1 MYHVLHPDT
10 DETIEQHE
18 TEQSAIDA
26 AMKLRASGLFV
37 IKVVRKD
44 EEHST
49 Q

>member
-18 TEQSAIDA
+18 TQQSAIDA

-37 IKVVRKD
+37 LKVVEKD
-44 EEHST
+44 EEYT
-49 Q
+49 AQ